1 MEVERL
7 VLISLIV
14 KIKIMSNKSNVCVS
28 DGQRSVTYLNLGI
41 YKIHPFL
48 KTLYVYRNDEHA
60 LMISTL
66 LEAIFLHGF
75 QEHGVKVI
83 TYM

>member
-7 VLISLIV
+7 VLLSRTFIS
-14 KIKIMSNKSNVCVS
+14 KESNIFINK
-28 DGQRSVTYLNLGI
+28 GQTLSTDINLGI
-41 YKIHPFL
+41 FFKKPSIR
-48 KTLYVYRNDEHA
+48 RNDEHA

-75 QEHGVKVI
+75 QEHGVKV
-83 TYM
+83 MS